1 MYNPLKFTTMSNF
14 GKDLLVF
21 VGGAAIGAAVGILF
35 APAKGAATRRK
46 IASTTRNLKNN
57 MVDKLEELVES
68 AEELVEEFKENAVEF
83 ICSEKE
89 EIKQKVK

>member
-1 MYNPLKFTTMSNF
+1 MSNF
-14 GKDLLVF
+14 GRDLLVF

-46 IASTTRNLKNN
+46 IAGTTRNLKNS
-57 MVDKLEELVES
+57 MVDKLEEFVET
-68 AEELVEEFKENAVEF
+68 AEELVEEFKENAAEF

-89 EIKQKVK
+89 SIKQAGK

>member
-1 MYNPLKFTTMSNF
+1 MSNF

-21 VGGAAIGAAVGILF
+21 VGGAAIGAAIGILF

-89 EIKQKVK
+89 SIKQAGK